1 VNKKI
6 LVPLDGSEVAEV
18 ALPYAEELSVKL
30 GVGIELLRA
39 VTLPVYSE
47 PLGGVYTVEQEAA
60 LRTGAKAYLEQ
71 ISGRLKE
78 KGITV
83 SAEIICSTA
92 AEGII
97 DYAFKDEVEL
107 IVLATHGHSGITRW
121 ALGSVADKVIRGT
134 DKPVVL
140 IRAKGRSP
148 AVPGQGMIKKIVVPL
163 DGSKESEAVIPC
175 VTWLAY
181 GLGAEVVLFQA
192 LAGGF
197 HTITA
202 KGYNYTIFPEQQMA
216 SDKAF
221 AEDYLSSV
229 GEQFKDKR
237 ITLNSEVRVGEAAE
251 GIIEFADDIEADMV
265 AMSTHGRSGVS
276 RWVMGSVAEKVLR
289 EGNRPLL
296 LVRAPGARKK

>member
-6 LVPLDGSEVAEV
+6 LVPLDGSELAEV

-39 VTLPVYSE
+39 VILPVYSE
-47 PLGGVYTVEQEAA
+47 PLGGVYSVEQEVA
-60 LRTGAKAYLEQ
+60 LRTGAEAYLERV
-71 ISGRLKE
+71 SCRLKE
-78 KGITV
+78 KGIDVSSETV
-83 SAEIICSTA
+83 CSTA

-97 DYAFKDEVEL
+97 DYASKDGVEL

-140 IRAKGRSP
+140 IRAKGHSP
-148 AVPGQGMIKKIVVPL
+148 AEPGHRMIKKIVVPL

-175 VTWLAY
+175 VTWLAA

-202 KGYNYTIFPEQQMA
+202 KGYDYTIYPEQQMA

-221 AEDYLSSV
+221 AEDYLSLV
-229 GEQFKDKR
+229 GEQLKNKGVGLDFV
-237 ITLNSEVRVGEAAE
+237 VRVGDAAE
-251 GIIEFADDIEADMV
+251 GIIESADDLKADMV
-265 AMSTHGRSGVS
+265 AMSTRGRSGVS
-276 RWVMGSVAEKVLR
+276 RWVIGSVAEKVLR

-296 LVRAPGARKK
+296 LVRAPGDRKK